1 MTWRARTPFARAIL
15 VVVLT
20 LAGGSIVHAQGRTDV
35 VTLANGD
42 RITGEVIRLERGRLE
57 FKTDDAGTLY
67 LEWENIQSVVAARLV
82 EAVTTDGRRF
92 LGTLGVST
100 PRSLNIVGPEGIGA
114 LAMEEVT
121 LIHPIGRSFWR
132 RLDGSIDAGYSYT
145 RSSGVAQ
152 LNVNSNTVFRRPA
165 SQARLTASLTQTQ
178 KDDDSGRDD
187 RGALEASY
195 VLFPWQRWFFITA
208 GRFETNESLGLV
220 LRSQIGGA
228 FGPRLINSN
237 RAQLAV
243 GAGLVFNDE
252 LGLDVERTQNVEGL
266 LVFQTSYYTYDR
278 PTTNLDVGLQY
289 YPSLSDLGRQRMQLD
304 ASVKREFWKD
314 LFVAVTLYNT
324 FDSRPPNPTAENND
338 VGVVLSIG
346 WTY

>member
-1 MTWRARTPFARAIL
+1 MTWLARTPLARAIL
-15 VVVLT
+15 VAVLT
-20 LAGGSIVHAQGRTDV
+20 LAGSSIVHAQGRTDV

-92 LGTLGVST
+92 LGTLGPST

-121 LIHPIGRSFWR
+121 LIHPIGRSFWS
-132 RLDGSIDAGYSYT
+132 RLDGSIDVGYSYT

-152 LNVNSNTVFRRPA
+152 LNLNSNTVFRRPA
-165 SQARLTASLTQTQ
+165 SQARLMGSLTQTQ

-187 RGALEASY
+187 RGAVEASY
-195 VLFPWQRWFFITA
+195 ALYPWQRWFFITA

-252 LGLDVERTQNVEGL
+252 IGLDVERTQNVEGL

-278 PTTNLDVGLQY
+278 PTTNLDIGLQY

-304 ASVKREFWKD
+304 ASVKREVWKD

-338 VGVVLSIG
+338 VGVVLSVG